1 MPLSANDRKPISSPS
16 NMSSQ
21 LQAYFNSQ
29 QQSSSSSSPL
39 FQSNLPNDPAI
50 LYQQQLHR
58 SVSSTNQQQ
67 SNSGLYD
74 DMQRSFR
81 QSTSMFPSNVSVS
94 QQQSNDIM
102 TRLNQAMQTHGKE
115 QRRVE
120 QQRHDYEM
128 ERLKFYQQSEQIRL
142 KREEEERRQFQ
153 LQQELANNRQSN
165 LDQLTKS
172 MENKKQSS
180 MDMDSFLTYQQ
191 SLQYQKE
198 QQAKI
203 EAQQ

>member
-1 MPLSANDRKPISSPS
+1 
-16 NMSSQ
+16 MSSQ

-39 FQSNLPNDPAI
+39 FQSNLANDPAI

-67 SNSGLYD
+67 QQQSNPGLYD

-81 QSTSMFPSNVSVS
+81 QSTSIYPSNVSVP

-120 QQRHDYEM
+120 QHRNDYEI
-128 ERLKFYQQSEQIRL
+128 ERLKFYQAEQIRL

-180 MDMDSFLTYQQ
+180 MDMDPYLAFQQ